1 MGMNIAVFGIDE
13 IQKQLGSGLIQF
25 ANQVD
30 REIQY
35 AGIACQKYAKQLCPV
50 DTGRLRSSIQYVNTG
65 FQQCIVDTDVTY
77 AAPIEFGHVTRNHS
91 SYVAPHP
98 FLRPGYEKAKVEL
111 MQNLKALRM

>member
-1 MGMNIAVFGIDE
+1 MSAIVGVFGIGE

-50 DTGRLRSSIQYVNTG
+50 DTGRLRSSIQYKNMG
-65 FQQCIVDTDVTY
+65 FQKCIVDTDVYY
-77 AAPIEFGHVTRNHS
+77 AWFVEGGHHTRGKG
-91 SYVAPHP
+91 YVAPNP
-98 FLRPGYEKAKVEL
+98 FLQPGYEQAKGEL
-111 MQNLKALRM
+111 MTALRAMRF